1 MSQSH
6 INPTYKRISKMAM
19 KGGASKFVTIVVL
32 LALASSPASAYDPSP
47 LQDFCVALD
56 DPKLGGVYSSNF
68 MLSNSLLPNFMLIQ
82 NQNYSFFSAKMNI
95 PLEYKFVEY
104 FT

>member
-1 MSQSH
+1 MQRYLTH
-6 INPTYKRISKMAM
+6 TLIQHTKRVSKMTM
-19 KGGASKFVTIVVL
+19 KGASKFLTIVVL

-56 DPKLGGVYSSNF
+56 DPKLGGMYSSNF

-82 NQNYSFFSAKMNI
+82 NQNY
-95 PLEYKFVEY
+95 
-104 FT
+104 